1 MKEQLQAAK
10 QNTDDTA
17 DTVDDDMGSKEVDVM
32 MSYVPCG
39 SENSQLVFR
48 GGVF

>member
-10 QNTDDTA
+10 QNTDDT
-17 DTVDDDMGSKEVDVM
+17 GSKEVDVM

-48 GGVF
+48 GRVF